1 MKEQSISVTCAK
13 LVSANVVTR
22 MLGLGLVYV
31 SRNVGPHRGSSDSLG
46 GQTLVTPPF
55 EGCYKITNLPLCVCR
70 ERINVVQE

>member
-31 SRNVGPHRGSSDSLG
+31 SRNVGPHRGSSDFLAPWHNG
-46 GQTLVTPPF
+46 GQDF
-55 EGCYKITNLPLCVCR
+55 SDGAF
-70 ERINVVQE
+70 